1 MTEEATL
8 NTPAPEAAAPAGDA
22 KPAGEAKPVL
32 SFDQLDDMFS
42 KEEAKEPLPFKD
54 DDGEQDDA
62 DETELQEDEQE
73 DIEGEPEGSEE
84 SEESESE
91 DSETGEG
98 SDEDAEEEIFDRSN
112 LTPEDLAKKYKV
124 KVNGKERSYTLEQI
138 LNNAAGGFHT
148 KERYEEFEA
157 QKSEFQTS
165 RQTFEAQLAKA
176 QAKIAVADS
185 MVSPVLE
192 ALQKKDVMGAISA
205 LAPHIGTDS
214 LQIERNL
221 LRNALP
227 QIAERLGL
235 SAEEVRQRLSANAE
249 KNRTLDLQQE
259 AKFFKEKSEREAQL
273 REQASTVSPEVKAEG
288 MVKEFAVKM
297 GVTLEQLNKAAEVA
311 ASLVG
316 DPNAVTFDHIA
327 TVIERRRVVDRAF
340 DAIETRRPA
349 LVKNSEFVD
358 KVINTLVANPT
369 WTARQLGGF
378 VEEEARKIVE
388 AKKGSLERTISKKA
402 QKSKLRS
409 RFENSSQE
417 RKPMKFSDLPESDG
431 LI

>member
-1 MTEEATL
+1 MSEEIKSSA
-8 NTPAPEAAAPAGDA
+8 PAPEAAAPAKSA
-22 KPAGEAKPVL
+22 EAPKVL

-42 KEEAKEPLPFKD
+42 KEEAKEPLPFKNDDD
-54 DDGEQDDA
+54 DDGDDDA
-62 DETELQEDEQE
+62 DQTELQEDGEE
-73 DIEGEPEGSEE
+73 DNQSEPESDDTEGEDEE
-84 SEESESE
+84 DEEA
-91 DSETGEG
+91 GEG
-98 SDEDAEEEIFDRSN
+98 SDEDAQEEVFDRSK
-112 LTPEDLAKKYKV
+112 LSAEDLAKKYKV
-124 KVNGKERSYTLEQI
+124 KVDGKERSFSLEQL
-138 LNNAAGGFHT
+138 LNNASSGFHT
-148 KERYEEFEA
+148 KEKYEAFEA

-165 RQTFEAQLAKA
+165 RKTFETQLAQA

-192 ALQKKDVMGAISA
+192 ALQKKDVMSAISA
-205 LAPHIGTDS
+205 LAPHVGTDS

-235 SAEEVRQRLSANAE
+235 SADEVRQRLSANAE

-259 AKFFKEKSEREAQL
+259 ARFFKEKSEREERL
-273 REQASTVSPEVKAEG
+273 RQEAVAPNPEVQAQREIEK
-288 MVKEFAVKM
+288 FAISQ

-311 ASLVG
+311 GSLVG
-316 DPNAVTFDHIA
+316 DPNQVTFEHIA
-327 TVIERRRVVDRAF
+327 TVIQRRRIVDRAF

-349 LVKNSEFVD
+349 LAQNSEFVD
-358 KVINTLVANPT
+358 KVINILVANPT

-388 AKKGSLERTISKKA
+388 SKKSSLERTVSKKA
-402 QKSKLRS
+402 HKSNLRP